1 MRRRKGFTLVEVAV
15 SLVLVGLVIVSVYVT
30 IASTTRNATK
40 NKIHNFA
47 VHEIENIVDCF
58 AVPEG
63 YTGDA
68 NLTPNLTVSA
78 ALGLLYKEKP
88 VSITDPTA
96 FVLYFNV
103 NGDLL
108 GSHGLPEIEI
118 EIPSGTIWKITVSE
132 NDGITTVTAQYV
144 TGKQEVICSEPV
156 NSFH

>member
-68 NLTPNLTVSA
+68 NPTVSA
-78 ALGLLYKEKP
+78 ALGLLYG
-88 VSITDPTA
+88 STYQNA

-108 GSHGLPEIEI
+108 GSHGLPEIES

>member
-63 YTGDA
+63 YTDDS
-68 NLTPNLTVSA
+68 NPTVSA
-78 ALGLLYKEKP
+78 ALGLLYG
-88 VSITDPTA
+88 STYQNA
-96 FVLYFNV
+96 FVLYFKV
-103 NGDLL
+103 NGDLI
-108 GSHGLPEIEI
+108 GSRELSEIESG
-118 EIPSGTIWKITVSE
+118 IPDGAIWMITVSNSE
-132 NDGITTVTAQYV
+132 ITAQYV

>member
-63 YTGDA
+63 YTGDP

-78 ALGLLYKEKP
+78 ALGLLYD
-88 VSITDPTA
+88 VSIIDTTA

-108 GSHGLPEIEI
+108 GSSGLPEI
-118 EIPSGTIWKITVSE
+118 EIPSGTIWKIKV
-132 NDGITTVTAQYV
+132 DKTTVTAQYV
-144 TGKQEVICSEPV
+144 TGKQEVICSEEV
-156 NSFH
+156 NSFANTQ

>member
-68 NLTPNLTVSA
+68 NPTVSA
-78 ALGLLYKEKP
+78 ALGLLYG
-88 VSITDPTA
+88 STYQNA

-103 NGDLL
+103 NGDVL
-108 GSHGLPEIEI
+108 GSSGLP
-118 EIPSGTIWKITVSE
+118 SGAIWKITVSNSE
-132 NDGITTVTAQYV
+132 ITAQYV

>member
-63 YTGDA
+63 YTGDG
-68 NLTPNLTVSA
+68 NLTVSA

-88 VSITDPTA
+88 VSITDTTA

-103 NGDLL
+103 NGDVL
-108 GSHGLPEIEI
+108 GSSGLP
-118 EIPSGTIWKITVSE
+118 SGAIWKITVSNSE
-132 NDGITTVTAQYV
+132 ITAQYV

>member
-63 YTGDA
+63 YTGDG
-68 NLTPNLTVSA
+68 NLTVSA
-78 ALGLLYKEKP
+78 ALGLLYG
-88 VSITDPTA
+88 STYQNA

-103 NGDLL
+103 NGDLR
-108 GSHGLPEIEI
+108 GSHGFPEIES
-118 EIPSGTIWKITVSE
+118 EIPSGTIWKITVSNSE
-132 NDGITTVTAQYV
+132 ITAQYV
-144 TGKQEVICSEPV
+144 TGKQEVICSEAV
-156 NSFH
+156 NSFAVTQ

>member
-63 YTGDA
+63 YTGDS
-68 NLTPNLTVSA
+68 NPTVSA
-78 ALGLLYKEKP
+78 ALGLLYG
-88 VSITDPTA
+88 INDPNA

-108 GSHGLPEIEI
+108 GSRELSKIES
-118 EIPSGTIWKITVSE
+118 EIPSGTIWKITVSNSE
-132 NDGITTVTAQYV
+132 ITAQYV

>member
-30 IASTTRNATK
+30 IASTTRTATK

-68 NLTPNLTVSA
+68 NLTVSA
-78 ALGLLYKEKP
+78 ALGLLYG
-88 VSITDPTA
+88 INDPTA

-103 NGDLL
+103 NGKVV
-108 GSHGLPEIEI
+108 GSNELSGI
-118 EIPSGTIWKITVSE
+118 IPSGTIWKITVSNSE
-132 NDGITTVTAQYV
+132 ITAQYV

>member
-63 YTGDA
+63 YTGDS
-68 NLTPNLTVSA
+68 NPTVSA
-78 ALGLLYKEKP
+78 ALGLLYG
-88 VSITDPTA
+88 STYQNA
-96 FVLYFNV
+96 FELYFNV
-103 NGDLL
+103 NGDLIDSREL
-108 GSHGLPEIEI
+108 SEIER
-118 EIPSGTIWKITVSE
+118 EIPPGTIWKIKVDISNSE
-132 NDGITTVTAQYV
+132 ITAQYV
-144 TGKQEVICSEPV
+144 TGKQEVICSEEV
-156 NSFH
+156 NSFANTQ

>member
-63 YTGDA
+63 YTGD
-68 NLTPNLTVSA
+68 PNLTVSA
-78 ALGLLYKEKP
+78 ALGLLYG
-88 VSITDPTA
+88 STYQNA
-96 FVLYFNV
+96 FVLYFKV
-103 NGDLL
+103 NGDLI
-108 GSHGLPEIEI
+108 GSRELSEIESG
-118 EIPSGTIWKITVSE
+118 IPDGAIWMITVSNSE
-132 NDGITTVTAQYV
+132 ITAQYV

>member
-78 ALGLLYKEKP
+78 ALGLLYG
-88 VSITDPTA
+88 INDPNA

-108 GSHGLPEIEI
+108 GSHGLPEIES
-118 EIPSGTIWKITVSE
+118 EIPPGTIWKITVSKSE
-132 NDGITTVTAQYV
+132 ITEITEITAQYV

>member
-63 YTGDA
+63 YTGDG
-68 NLTPNLTVSA
+68 NLTVSA

-88 VSITDPTA
+88 VSITDTTA

-103 NGDLL
+103 NGDLR
-108 GSHGLPEIEI
+108 GSHGFPEIES
-118 EIPSGTIWKITVSE
+118 EIPSGTIWKITVSNSE
-132 NDGITTVTAQYV
+132 ITAQYV

>member
-63 YTGDA
+63 YTGDS
-68 NLTPNLTVSA
+68 NPTVSA
-78 ALGLLYKEKP
+78 ALGLLYG
-88 VSITDPTA
+88 INDPTA

-103 NGDLL
+103 NGDLR
-108 GSHGLPEIEI
+108 GSHGFPEIES
-118 EIPSGTIWKITVSE
+118 EIPSGTIWKIKV
-132 NDGITTVTAQYV
+132 DKTTVTAQYV
-144 TGKQEVICSEPV
+144 TGKQEVICSEEV
-156 NSFH
+156 NSFANTQ

>member
-78 ALGLLYKEKP
+78 ALGLLYG
-88 VSITDPTA
+88 INDPNA

-103 NGDLL
+103 NGDVL
-108 GSHGLPEIEI
+108 GSSGLP
-118 EIPSGTIWKITVSE
+118 SGAIWKITVSNSE
-132 NDGITTVTAQYV
+132 ITAQYV
-144 TGKQEVICSEPV
+144 TGKQEVICSEEV
-156 NSFH
+156 NSFANTQ

>member
-63 YTGDA
+63 YTGDS
-68 NLTPNLTVSA
+68 NPTVSA
-78 ALGLLYKEKP
+78 ALGLLYD
-88 VSITDPTA
+88 VSIIDTNA

-103 NGDLL
+103 NGDVL
-108 GSHGLPEIEI
+108 GSSGLP
-118 EIPSGTIWKITVSE
+118 SGAIWKITVSNSE
-132 NDGITTVTAQYV
+132 ITAQYV

>member
-103 NGDLL
+103 NGDVL
-108 GSHGLPEIEI
+108 GSSGLP
-118 EIPSGTIWKITVSE
+118 SGAIWKITVSNSE
-132 NDGITTVTAQYV
+132 ITAQYV
-144 TGKQEVICSEPV
+144 TGKQEVICSEAV

>member
-78 ALGLLYKEKP
+78 ALGLLYG
-88 VSITDPTA
+88 STYQNA
-96 FVLYFNV
+96 FVLYFKV
-103 NGDLL
+103 NGDLI
-108 GSHGLPEIEI
+108 GSRELSKIESG
-118 EIPSGTIWKITVSE
+118 IPDGAIWMITVSE

-144 TGKQEVICSEPV
+144 TGKQEVICREAV

>member
-30 IASTTRNATK
+30 IASTTRTATK

-78 ALGLLYKEKP
+78 ALGLLYG
-88 VSITDPTA
+88 STYQNA

-103 NGDLL
+103 NGDVL
-108 GSHGLPEIEI
+108 GSHGLPEIES
-118 EIPSGTIWKITVSE
+118 EIPSGTIWKITVSNSE
-132 NDGITTVTAQYV
+132 ITAQYV
-144 TGKQEVICSEPV
+144 TGKQEVICSEAV

>member
-78 ALGLLYKEKP
+78 ALGLLYG
-88 VSITDPTA
+88 STYQNA

-103 NGDLL
+103 NGDLR
-108 GSHGLPEIEI
+108 GSHGFPEIES
-118 EIPSGTIWKITVSE
+118 EIPSGTIWKRTVSNSE
-132 NDGITTVTAQYV
+132 ITAQYV

>member
-63 YTGDA
+63 YTGDG
-68 NLTPNLTVSA
+68 NLTVSA

-88 VSITDPTA
+88 VSITDTTA

-103 NGDLL
+103 NGKVV
-108 GSHGLPEIEI
+108 GSNELSEI
-118 EIPSGTIWKITVSE
+118 EIPSGTIWKITVSNSE
-132 NDGITTVTAQYV
+132 ITAQYV

>member
-63 YTGDA
+63 YTGDS
-68 NLTPNLTVSA
+68 NPTVSA
-78 ALGLLYKEKP
+78 ALGLLYG
-88 VSITDPTA
+88 STYQNA

-108 GSHGLPEIEI
+108 GSHGLPEIES
-118 EIPSGTIWKITVSE
+118 EIPSGTIWKITVSNSE
-132 NDGITTVTAQYV
+132 ITAQYV

>member
-63 YTGDA
+63 YTGD
-68 NLTPNLTVSA
+68 PNLTVSA

-103 NGDLL
+103 NGDVL
-108 GSHGLPEIEI
+108 GSSGLP
-118 EIPSGTIWKITVSE
+118 SGAIWKITVSNSE
-132 NDGITTVTAQYV
+132 ITAQYV

>member
-68 NLTPNLTVSA
+68 NPTVSA
-78 ALGLLYKEKP
+78 ALGLLYG
-88 VSITDPTA
+88 STYQNA

-103 NGDLL
+103 NGDLR
-108 GSHGLPEIEI
+108 GSHGLPEIES
-118 EIPSGTIWKITVSE
+118 EIPSGTIWKITVSNSE
-132 NDGITTVTAQYV
+132 ITAQYV

>member
-63 YTGDA
+63 YTGDG
-68 NLTPNLTVSA
+68 NLTVSA
-78 ALGLLYKEKP
+78 ALGLLYKAKP
-88 VSITDPTA
+88 VSITDTTA

-103 NGDLL
+103 NGDLR
-108 GSHGLPEIEI
+108 GSHGFPEIES

-144 TGKQEVICSEPV
+144 TGKQEVICSEEV

>member
-63 YTGDA
+63 YTGDS
-68 NLTPNLTVSA
+68 NPTVSA
-78 ALGLLYKEKP
+78 ALGLLYG
-88 VSITDPTA
+88 STYQNA

-103 NGDLL
+103 NGDLR
-108 GSHGLPEIEI
+108 GSHGFPEIES
-118 EIPSGTIWKITVSE
+118 EIPPGAIWKITVSNSE
-132 NDGITTVTAQYV
+132 ITAQYV

>member
-63 YTGDA
+63 YTDDS
-68 NLTPNLTVSA
+68 NPTVSA
-78 ALGLLYKEKP
+78 ALGLLYG
-88 VSITDPTA
+88 STYQNA

-103 NGDLL
+103 NGDLR
-108 GSHGLPEIEI
+108 GSHGFPEIES
-118 EIPSGTIWKITVSE
+118 EIPSGTIWKITVSNSE
-132 NDGITTVTAQYV
+132 ITAQYV

>member
-58 AVPEG
+58 AIPEG
-63 YTGDA
+63 YTGDG
-68 NLTPNLTVSA
+68 NLTVSA

-103 NGDLL
+103 NGDLR
-108 GSHGLPEIEI
+108 GSHGFPEIES
-118 EIPSGTIWKITVSE
+118 EIPSGTIWKITVSNSE
-132 NDGITTVTAQYV
+132 ITAQYV

>member
-30 IASTTRNATK
+30 IASTTRTATK

-63 YTGDA
+63 YTGDS
-68 NLTPNLTVSA
+68 NPTVSA
-78 ALGLLYKEKP
+78 ALGLLYG
-88 VSITDPTA
+88 STYQNA

-103 NGDLL
+103 NGDLR
-108 GSHGLPEIEI
+108 GSHGFPEIES
-118 EIPSGTIWKITVSE
+118 EIPSGTIWKITVSNSE
-132 NDGITTVTAQYV
+132 ITAQYV

>member
-103 NGDLL
+103 NGDVL
-108 GSHGLPEIEI
+108 GSSGLP
-118 EIPSGTIWKITVSE
+118 SGAIWKITVSNSE
-132 NDGITTVTAQYV
+132 ITAQYV
-144 TGKQEVICSEPV
+144 TGKQEVICSEAV
-156 NSFH
+156 NSFAVTQ

>member
-63 YTGDA
+63 YTGDG
-68 NLTPNLTVSA
+68 NLTVSA
-78 ALGLLYKEKP
+78 ALGLLYG
-88 VSITDPTA
+88 STYQNA
-96 FVLYFNV
+96 FVLYYDV
-103 NGDLL
+103 NGKIL
-108 GSHGLPEIEI
+108 GSSGLP
-118 EIPSGTIWKITVSE
+118 SGAIWKITVSNSE
-132 NDGITTVTAQYV
+132 ITAQYV
-144 TGKQEVICSEPV
+144 TGKQEVICSEEV
-156 NSFH
+156 NSFANTQ

>member
-30 IASTTRNATK
+30 IASTTRTATK

-63 YTGDA
+63 YTGDS
-68 NLTPNLTVSA
+68 NPTVSA
-78 ALGLLYKEKP
+78 ALGLLYG
-88 VSITDPTA
+88 INDPTA

-108 GSHGLPEIEI
+108 GSSGLPEI
-118 EIPSGTIWKITVSE
+118 EIPSGTIWKITVSV

>member
-78 ALGLLYKEKP
+78 ALGLLYG
-88 VSITDPTA
+88 STYQNA

-103 NGDLL
+103 NGDLR
-108 GSHGLPEIEI
+108 GSHGFPEIES
-118 EIPSGTIWKITVSE
+118 EIPSGTIWKITVSNSE
-132 NDGITTVTAQYV
+132 ITAQYV

>member
-68 NLTPNLTVSA
+68 NLTVSA

-88 VSITDPTA
+88 VSITDSTA

-103 NGDLL
+103 NGDLI
-108 GSHGLPEIEI
+108 GSHGLPEIES
-118 EIPSGTIWKITVSE
+118 EIPSGTIWKIKV
-132 NDGITTVTAQYV
+132 DKTTVTAQYV
-144 TGKQEVICSEPV
+144 TGKQEVICSEEV

>member
-63 YTGDA
+63 YTGDS
-68 NLTPNLTVSA
+68 NPTVSA

-103 NGDLL
+103 NGDVL
-108 GSHGLPEIEI
+108 GSSGLP
-118 EIPSGTIWKITVSE
+118 SGAIWKIKVDNS
-132 NDGITTVTAQYV
+132 NITAQYV

>member
-30 IASTTRNATK
+30 IASTTRTATK

-63 YTGDA
+63 YTGDG
-68 NLTPNLTVSA
+68 NLTVSA

-103 NGDLL
+103 NGDVL
-108 GSHGLPEIEI
+108 GSSGLP
-118 EIPSGTIWKITVSE
+118 SGAIWKITVSNSE
-132 NDGITTVTAQYV
+132 ITAQYV

>member
-63 YTGDA
+63 YTGDG
-68 NLTPNLTVSA
+68 NLTVSA

-103 NGDLL
+103 NGDLR
-108 GSHGLPEIEI
+108 GSHGFPEIES
-118 EIPSGTIWKITVSE
+118 EIPSGTIWKITVSNSE
-132 NDGITTVTAQYV
+132 ITAQYV
-144 TGKQEVICSEPV
+144 TGKQEVICSEAV
-156 NSFH
+156 NSFAVTQ

>member
-63 YTGDA
+63 YTGDG
-68 NLTPNLTVSA
+68 NLTVSA

-108 GSHGLPEIEI
+108 GSHGLPEIES
-118 EIPSGTIWKITVSE
+118 EIPSGTIWKITVSNSE
-132 NDGITTVTAQYV
+132 ITAQYV

>member
-63 YTGDA
+63 YTGDG
-68 NLTPNLTVSA
+68 NLTVSA

-88 VSITDPTA
+88 VSITDTTA
-96 FVLYFNV
+96 FGLYFNV
-103 NGDLL
+103 NGDVL
-108 GSHGLPEIEI
+108 GSHGLPEIES
-118 EIPSGTIWKITVSE
+118 EIPDGAIWKIKV
-132 NDGITTVTAQYV
+132 DKTTVTAQYV
-144 TGKQEVICSEPV
+144 TGKQEVICSEEV
-156 NSFH
+156 NSFAVTQ

>member
-63 YTGDA
+63 YTGDS
-68 NLTPNLTVSA
+68 NPTVSA

-103 NGDLL
+103 NGDVL
-108 GSHGLPEIEI
+108 GSSGLP
-118 EIPSGTIWKITVSE
+118 SGAIWKITVSNSE
-132 NDGITTVTAQYV
+132 ITAQYV
-144 TGKQEVICSEPV
+144 TGKQEVICSEEV
-156 NSFH
+156 NSFANTQ

>member
-63 YTGDA
+63 YTGDS
-68 NLTPNLTVSA
+68 NPTVSA
-78 ALGLLYKEKP
+78 ALELLYG
-88 VSITDPTA
+88 STYQNA
-96 FVLYFNV
+96 FVLYFKV
-103 NGDLL
+103 NGDLI
-108 GSHGLPEIEI
+108 GSRELSKIESG
-118 EIPSGTIWKITVSE
+118 IPDGAIWMITVSNSE
-132 NDGITTVTAQYV
+132 ITAQYV